1 MTGCP
6 SSVLSPL
13 VCFPDRTL
21 LLSPAY
27 CGSVDYYALMSAY
40 PRVVVDYGMRFNKR
54 HKETHR
60 MSILGTGGVHS
71 LTAPIVSRDG
81 MSREPWSAVTLSTH
95 GHWWHLHWGAIYSA
109 YGRTPFFEFYRDD
122 FEPLF
127 QSPPLDLMAFN
138 TRLDSV
144 IRGIAGIDSEVTYSL
159 HDELNT
165 HTALGLDSASTVGH
179 RPPSV
184 DDYRT
189 APFPDFTTPTYYQ
202 VWSDKYGF
210 TPGLSILDLIFNMG
224 PESPLVL
231 RDMTQCYFSD

>member
-1 MTGCP
+1 M
-6 SSVLSPL
+6 SDNLSHAVSPL
-13 VCFPDRTL
+13 VRFHDRML
-21 LLSPAY
+21 LLRPAY

-40 PRVVVDYGMRFNKR
+40 PRVVIDYGMKFNKR
-54 HKETHR
+54 LKDTHR
-60 MSILGTGGVHS
+60 LFILGTGGVHS

-81 MSREPWSAVTLSTH
+81 MSHEPWRNVNLSSH
-95 GHWWHLHWGAIYSA
+95 GQWWHLHWGAIYSA

-127 QSPPLDLMAFN
+127 QAPGDSLMSFN
-138 TRLDSV
+138 TSLDHV
-144 IRGIAGIDSEVTYSL
+144 IRGIV
-159 HDELNT
+159 
-165 HTALGLDSASTVGH
+165 GLDGVEVSLDIESVDDG
-179 RPPSV
+179 RYQSV

-189 APFPDFTTPTYYQ
+189 APLPGFPHIDYYQ

-231 RDMTQCYFSD
+231 HEMTRDYFVG